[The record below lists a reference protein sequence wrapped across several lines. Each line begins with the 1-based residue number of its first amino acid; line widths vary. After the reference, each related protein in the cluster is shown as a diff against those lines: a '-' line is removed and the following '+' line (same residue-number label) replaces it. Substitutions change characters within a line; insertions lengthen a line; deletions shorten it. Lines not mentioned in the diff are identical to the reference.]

1 MHAAGLSNNSN
12 TKNDI
17 QKKQGSMSCFFIWR
31 DITIS
36 QIHYIYTYL
45 KTYDTMNRLLYA
57 VLLVTL
63 SVFVNANIAD
73 AITYTTA
80 QSGNFYTPSTWAGG
94 VAPKTASNSPDTVII
109 SAGHDVILDND
120 YQMNLAFNLLQ
131 VDGTLRSTTQ
141 YICHKTTKRAY
152 SYLPCDFKF
161 IVHVAHAVN
170 IQCAGYLYLRSGI

>member
-1 MHAAGLSNNSN
+1 
-12 TKNDI
+12 
-17 QKKQGSMSCFFIWR
+17 MSCFFIWR

-80 QSGNFYTPSTWAGG
+80 
-94 VAPKTASNSPDTVII
+94 
-109 SAGHDVILDND
+109 
-120 YQMNLAFNLLQ
+120 
-131 VDGTLRSTTQ
+131 
-141 YICHKTTKRAY
+141 
-152 SYLPCDFKF
+152 
-161 IVHVAHAVN
+161 
-170 IQCAGYLYLRSGI
+170 